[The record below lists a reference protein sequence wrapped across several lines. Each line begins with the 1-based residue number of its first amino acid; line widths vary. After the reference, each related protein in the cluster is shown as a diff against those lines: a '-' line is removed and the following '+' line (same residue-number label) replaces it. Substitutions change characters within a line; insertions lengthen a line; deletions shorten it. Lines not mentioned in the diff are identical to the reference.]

1 MPEQGNLDLII
12 RVDANKRMGA
22 GHLMRCLALGQAWRE
37 NNGQVTFLLACDSSR
52 FLARLRGEGFT
63 ILRLPQTYPD
73 PNEWERTQRTLA
85 SHPDAWV
92 VVDGYHFDT
101 GYQQRI
107 MDAGHPLLVID
118 DTAHLNRYAADLLLN
133 QNIHA
138 ESLSY
143 RCEPD
148 CRMLLGT
155 EYAMLRREFL
165 SWKGMKREIPDVAR
179 RMLVTL
185 GDADVYDV
193 MLLVLEA
200 IQRLEIHGLETT
212 FVMGAG
218 MTHRNEV
225 KRAVRR
231 STHPV
236 HLLHDTDEMP
246 RLMAR
251 ADLALSGGGSTS
263 WELAFMQLPSLVLVL
278 AGNQEAA
285 MTALD
290 AQGSIRNLGWHSKV
304 DAETLAKRVT
314 DLAQDP
320 KGRAEM
326 SGKGRSL
333 VDGMGG
339 MRVVR
344 AMGSSRSWRSRLLVS
359 STA

>member
-1 MPEQGNLDLII
+1 MPQQGDLDLII
-12 RVDANKRMGA
+12 RVDANKQIGA
-22 GHLMRCLALGQAWRE
+22 GHLMRCLALGQAWRD
-37 NNGQVTFLLACDSSR
+37 NDGHVTFLTAFYTSR
-52 FLARLRGEGFT
+52 FLARLRDQGFT
-63 ILRLPQTYPD
+63 IPRLPQTYPD
-73 PNEWERTQRTLA
+73 PREWEVTQRTLA
-85 SHPDAWV
+85 SHPNAWV

-101 GYQQRI
+101 AYQQRI
-107 MDAGHPLLVID
+107 RDAGHPLLVID
-118 DTAHLNRYAADLLLN
+118 DTAHLRQYVADLLLN

-165 SWKGMKREIPDVAR
+165 QWKSMKREIPDVAR
-179 RMLVTL
+179 RVLVTL
-185 GDADVYDV
+185 GDADVHNV

-200 IQRLEIHGLETT
+200 MQRLEIHGLETN

-218 MTHRNEV
+218 VTHRNELQQ
-225 KRAVRR
+225 AVRR
-231 STHPV
+231 SAHPV

-251 ADLALSGGGSTS
+251 ADLALSGGGSTC

-278 AGNQEAA
+278 ADNQKEAMA
-285 MTALD
+285 ALD
-290 AQGSIRNLGWHSKV
+290 AQGSIRNLGWHDKV

-314 DLAQDP
+314 DLAQDSE
-320 KGRAEM
+320 GRADM
-326 SGKGRSL
+326 SGKGRGL

-344 AMGSSRSWRSRLLVS
+344 AMRELGL
-359 STA
+359 